1 MSLAYRLVLGAA
13 SIASLL
19 ILNGCPKGQCFIKF
33 QETDS
38 AGNVKSN
45 KCLLDSCP
53 TNASFAEGAG
63 CGCNAGFVTVGGAC
77 LTQAEANKSCGAGNQ
92 FANGGCVAITCP
104 AGQVLNASTGAC
116 ESKKASDQAV
126 AANAGVTLKEGQTV
140 GCPAGYTYVV
150 NGTEGACVPN
160 ELTCASGTKWDGK
173 QCVSVACA
181 AGTVFDA
188 TTGQC
193 VKLATTGDEKTFS
206 VAAKLK
212 AALGPDFCAPHAKN
226 PSGFNVQPGSSLT
239 IKVTVSVNVPGQQ
252 LDQTQLVAV
261 RTTNVGG
268 AELTEKM
275 YPGVT
280 RINKQVNDQVLEGIK
295 KLGGKSVE
303 PNATAEATCVIKRA
317 PIQVVETHG
326 GGV

>member
-1 MSLAYRLVLGAA
+1 MSLASRVLGAA
-13 SIASLL
+13 SLIGFIALT
-19 ILNGCPKGQCFIKF
+19 GCPKGQCFIRF

-45 KCLLDSCP
+45 KCLLDTCP
-53 TNASFAEGAG
+53 TNASFTEGTG
-63 CGCNAGFVTVGGAC
+63 CACNANFVTVGGAC
-77 LTQAEANKSCGAGNQ
+77 LTEADANKSCGTGNRFQ
-92 FANGGCVAITCP
+92 AGGCVAITCP
-104 AGQVLNASTGAC
+104 AGQVLNAQTGAC
-116 ESKKASDQAV
+116 ESKKASDAAV

-150 NGTEGACVPN
+150 NGSEGACVPN
-160 ELTCASGTKWDGK
+160 ELTCATGTKWNGSACVAV
-173 QCVSVACA
+173 QCP
-181 AGTVFDA
+181 AGTTFDA

-212 AALGPDFCAPHAKN
+212 AAMGPDFCAPHAKN
-226 PSGFNVQPGSSLT
+226 PAGFNVQPGNSIT
-239 IKVTVSVNVPGQQ
+239 IKVTVSVNVPNQQ
-252 LDQTQLVAV
+252 LDQTQLVSV

-275 YPGVT
+275 YPGVA
-280 RINKQVNDQVLEGIK
+280 RVNKQVNDQVLTGIRS
-295 KLGGKSVE
+295 LGGKSVE
-303 PNATAEATCVIKRA
+303 PSATAEATCVIKRA

>member
-1 MSLAYRLVLGAA
+1 MSLASRVLGAA
-13 SIASLL
+13 SVSFLL
-19 ILNGCPKGQCFIKF
+19 TLAGCPKGQCFLRF

-45 KCLLDSCP
+45 KCLLDTCP
-53 TNASFAEGAG
+53 TNASFHEGSG
-63 CGCNAGFVTVGGAC
+63 CACDATFVTVGGAC
-77 LTQAEANKSCGAGNQ
+77 LTEAEANKSCGTGNK

-104 AGQVLNASTGAC
+104 AGQVLNAQTGAC

-126 AANAGVTLKEGQTV
+126 AANAGVTLKEGQSV

-160 ELTCASGTKWDGK
+160 ELTCATGTKWDGSK
-173 QCVSVACA
+173 CVAMQCP
-181 AGTVFDA
+181 AGTAFDA
-188 TTGQC
+188 STGQC

-206 VAAKLK
+206 VVAKLK
-212 AALGPDFCAPHAKN
+212 SALGPDFCAPHAKN
-226 PSGFNVQPGSSLT
+226 PSGFNVQPGASLT
-239 IKVTVSVNVPGQQ
+239 IKVTVAVDVPNMQ
-252 LDQTQLVAV
+252 LEQTNLVSV

-275 YPGVT
+275 YPGVA
-280 RINKQVNDQVLEGIK
+280 RINKQVNEQTVPGIR

-303 PNATAEATCVIKRA
+303 PNATAEVTCVIKRA